1 MLLKGVGLDGVVKKG
16 CIGGEVVQVVY
27 RQNGAVCETYK
38 VDYGSIAG
46 NKEEIMAL
54 MFSLLG
60 ITFVSICVGYVINL
74 FL

>member
-1 MLLKGVGLDGVVKKG
+1 
-16 CIGGEVVQVVY
+16 VVQVAY
-27 RQNGAVCETYK
+27 QQNGAVCETHK
-38 VDYGSIAG
+38 VDYGPIAG

-60 ITFVSICVGYVINL
+60 ITFVSICFGYVINL

>member
-1 MLLKGVGLDGVVKKG
+1 
-16 CIGGEVVQVVY
+16 VVQVVY